1 MPLHMEPMDVSAELA
16 ETDSVLIVSCPVC
29 PPISLA
35 MQNNA
40 PFLEV
45 FRSGL
50 NTGAFEDYICS
61 IRQPLEARGVKTG
74 VYRTYA
80 PCPTMCLWTKGQR
93 NRFRRRAQDYE
104 TVVVLGCNTARYTVQ
119 DALRDT
125 DCKVV
130 QAMRTIGMTNAA
142 LKFEFPLTIRLEDK
156 VRIGTGDKVERLP

>member
-1 MPLHMEPMDVSAELA
+1 MPLHMEPKDVSGELA
-16 ETDSVLIVSCPVC
+16 ETESVLIVSCPVC

-35 MQNNA
+35 MQRNS

-50 NTGAFEDYICS
+50 NTGAFEDYIRS

-80 PCPTMCLWTKGQR
+80 PCPTMCLWTNGQR
-93 NRFRRRAQDYE
+93 DRFRRRALDYE

-119 DALRDT
+119 NALRDT
-125 DCKVV
+125 DCTVV

-142 LKFEFPLTIRLEDK
+142 LKFELPLTIKLEDK
-156 VRIGTGDKVERLP
+156 VRLGTQGEVERLP